1 LLGNPNWY
9 IIIKVTGIR
18 NREQETVKGQI
29 FKIHS
34 DFYYVNSGNEVYECK
49 VREVLKKQKEKILV
63 GDFVDISEIN
73 ARQSRL
79 GYCPAP
85 SPLEGRTPLCRLS
98 IDRDGGKGLGWGA
111 SKIAQQ
117 QKTAVIEKIL
127 PRKNFL
133 TRPSVANVEQV
144 VIVSSIKEPDLD
156 FEQLNR
162 YIALAKYHKIKTK
175 LCFNKNDLSEDDTI
189 IEKIFEIYEP
199 LGFEIVFTSALE
211 KLGIEDFVE
220 LLGNKI
226 TVFCG
231 NSGVGKSSLINS
243 ICPDLNIKTKEV
255 SEKTSRGVHTTRHC
269 EIITIG
275 NSKSKTGNRSLSLT
289 KIIDTPGFSNVK
301 FDFLMPDDI
310 DELFDEIKK
319 YKSNCKFKD
328 CLHIQEEGCE
338 VLEHI
343 DEIDISRYQS
353 YLSFVEE
360 AKDFKEKVKR
370 QGTKKE
376 TSQKEGLNRQVAKIS
391 TRKRQSA
398 RNTLKQNIYKDLEED
413 E

>member
-1 LLGNPNWY
+1 ML
-9 IIIKVTGIR
+9 
-18 NREQETVKGQI
+18 KGQI
-29 FKIHS
+29 LKIHS
-34 DFYYVNSGNEVYECK
+34 DFYYVKFANNADVFECK
-49 VREVLKKQKEKILV
+49 IREILKKQKEKVLV
-63 GDFVDISEIN
+63 GDFVQCTEIN
-73 ARQSRL
+73 L
-79 GYCPAP
+79 N
-85 SPLEGRTPLCRLS
+85 
-98 IDRDGGKGLGWGA
+98 K
-111 SKIAQQ
+111 
-117 QKTAVIEKIL
+117 KTAVIEKIL

-144 VIVSSIKEPDLD
+144 VIISSIKEPDLD

-162 YIALAKYHKIKTK
+162 YICFAKYHKIKTK
-175 LCFNKNDLSEDDTI
+175 LCFNKNDLSEDDSV

-211 KLGIEDFVE
+211 KLGIEDFIE
-220 LLGNKI
+220 ILGNKT

-243 ICPDLNIKTKEV
+243 ICPDLNIKTKQV
-255 SEKTSRGVHTTRHC
+255 SEKTSHGVHTTRHC
-269 EIITIG
+269 EIIEIRRQEG
-275 NSKSKTGNRSLSLT
+275 KKARSSKCSPSCPPALLPSIR
-289 KIIDTPGFSNVK
+289 IIDTPGFSNVR
-301 FDFLMPDDI
+301 FDFLLPTEV

-319 YKSNCKFKD
+319 YKSDCKFKD
-328 CLHIQEEGCE
+328 CSHVQEEGCK

-353 YLSFVEE
+353 YLSFVQE
-360 AKDFKEKVKR
+360 ANEFKEKIKQ

-398 RNTLKQNIYKDLEED
+398 RNTQRQNIYRDLEE
-413 E
+413 ES